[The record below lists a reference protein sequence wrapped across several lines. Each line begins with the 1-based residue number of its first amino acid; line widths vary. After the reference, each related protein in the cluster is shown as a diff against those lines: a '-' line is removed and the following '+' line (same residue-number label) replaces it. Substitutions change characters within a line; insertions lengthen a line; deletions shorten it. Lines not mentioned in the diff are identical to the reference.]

1 MKTFLLI
8 ITCIL
13 SMTFSVFSASFQV
26 NAGEYY
32 FAPNNL
38 TINIGDT
45 VFWIN
50 DLGYHN
56 VNGNINTL
64 TGLSFNN
71 PENFFSNATDNIGDT
86 IYTHVFTIA
95 GQYNYDCSV
104 GQHAA
109 NGMVGSI
116 NVLGDTTSSTSVFDI
131 ISEHPFLQSLELA
144 IVTAGLDTNLN
155 NNGPFTVFAPSD
167 DVFAAID
174 STQLQTLLSN
184 TDVLTAI
191 LANHVHLG
199 TLMASDLT
207 DGLSVSNLLGS
218 NFTVTND
225 GISIMID
232 DATITVEDLVAD
244 NGVVHIIDMILVPN
258 IDTTLT
264 VIDLIDNSPMH
275 TILSSAINA
284 ANLGEALS
292 GDGPYTVFAPTDD
305 AFDNLPEGTLDALL
319 ADLPQLTAILKH
331 HVHAGL
337 VMSADLTDG
346 MTLTTLNDD
355 QLNVSVNGLIYM
367 IDLSTIIS
375 EDIEASNGVVHVI
388 NMVLVPSDP
397 SFIGENN
404 NEEVGTYL
412 YTLNLL
418 GEKIDPFTNDKIVI
432 DVYSNGKTIKRYNWQ
447 K

>member
-1 MKTFLLI
+1 
-8 ITCIL
+8 
-13 SMTFSVFSASFQV
+13 
-26 NAGEYY
+26 
-32 FAPNNL
+32 
-38 TINIGDT
+38 
-45 VFWIN
+45 
-50 DLGYHN
+50 
-56 VNGNINTL
+56 
-64 TGLSFNN
+64 
-71 PENFFSNATDNIGDT
+71 
-86 IYTHVFTIA
+86 
-95 GQYNYDCSV
+95 
-104 GQHAA
+104 
-109 NGMVGSI
+109 MVGSI

>member
-1 MKTFLLI
+1 
-8 ITCIL
+8 
-13 SMTFSVFSASFQV
+13 V
-26 NAGEYY
+26 NAGSFY
-32 FAPNNL
+32 FTPNNL

-50 DLGYHN
+50 DGGNHN
-56 VNGNINTL
+56 VNGDISTI
-64 TGLSFNN
+64 TGQSFGN
-71 PENFFSNATDNIGDT
+71 PEAFSSSSTNVVGDT
-86 IYTHVFTIA
+86 IYTHIFNIA
-95 GQYNYDCSV
+95 GQYDYDCSI

-109 NGMVGSI
+109 NGMVGAI
-116 NVLGDTTSSTSVFDI
+116 NVLGDSTSSTTVFDV

-144 IVTAGLDTNLN
+144 IVTAGLDTSLN

-174 STQLQTLLSN
+174 STQLQMLLAN

-218 NFTVTND
+218 NLTVTND

-232 DATITVEDLVAD
+232 DATIIFEDLVAD
-244 NGVVHIIDMILVPN
+244 NGVVHIIDMILIPN

-264 VIDLIDNSPMH
+264 VMDIIDNSPMH
-275 TILSSAINA
+275 TTLSSAINA

-292 GDGPYTVFAPTDD
+292 GDGPYTVFAPTND
-305 AFDNLPEGTLDALL
+305 AFDNLPAGTLDALL

-331 HVHAGL
+331 HVHGGL

-346 MTLTTLNDD
+346 MTLSTLNDD
-355 QLNVSVNGLIYM
+355 QLSVSVNGLIYM
-367 IDLSTIIS
+367 IDLSTIIA
-375 EDIEASNGVVHVI
+375 EDLEASNGVVHI
-388 NMVLVPSDP
+388 IDMVLIPSDP
-397 SFIGENN
+397 STISEHHSEEN
-404 NEEVGTYL
+404 VKYL